1 MQDVIGIVLLLGVAF
16 VLKLWLQS
24 TVMLHVMVR
33 VVPFSV
39 ITFWVL
45 LATAAVWVALAGFG
59 YFLRNHSLL

>member
-24 TVMLHVMVR
+24 TVMLHVTVR

-45 LATAAVWVALAGFG
+45 LATAAVWVTLAGFG
-59 YFLRNHSLL
+59 YLLRSHS